1 LCRNIAVGEEVN
13 CVPAKGPVVPCTV
26 LVINTVQW
34 LGLLIP
40 WLTFGNKLII
50 RETFRDEE
58 N

>member
-1 LCRNIAVGEEVN
+1 MGEEVN